1 MRHIV
6 FLIAYVYFLLIDCR
20 RKEIDMLALTLYA
33 IAALFTIAM
42 TSSEINT
49 ESLIDTIFSIAFGL
63 AIYFLSYFSGEG
75 IGLADGMYFVIN
87 GLLLSLRENIVLFL
101 TGIIVAFVI
110 GMFTFYFGRK
120 ENFGPSPIN
129 VLYS

>member
-6 FLIAYVYFLLIDCR
+6 FLIAYIYFLLIDCR

-42 TSSEINT
+42 TSNEINT
-49 ESLIDTIFSIAFGL
+49 ESLIDTMFSIAFGL

-75 IGLADGMYFVIN
+75 IGLADGMYFLIN
-87 GLLLSLRENIVLFL
+87 GLLLSL
-101 TGIIVAFVI
+101 
-110 GMFTFYFGRK
+110 K
-120 ENFGPSPIN
+120 
-129 VLYS
+129 